1 MAIAHF
7 DNLPTIFAAW
17 LLTVI
22 ITANSMYMW
31 YDRFSTSVEKMKA
44 YSIEFRKKIVKVYEQ
59 GDTSLRKGV
68 TRFDVSKA
76 FVQKILKQKQT
87 TGHVQPKKPGGSLKS
102 VLYSSTTK
110 FIQRVGKYPDSTLLE
125 YCEYWL
131 YNYQQSISHSMMCR
145 ELKKNMT
152 RKKKTIGRSQSAI
165 DRVKFLRC
173 EYWKKVKNIDQK
185 NLVILNVMGVL
196 LG

>member
-44 YSIEFRKKIVKVYEQ
+44 YSIKFGKKIVKAYEQ
-59 GDTSLRKGV
+59 GDTSVRKGA

-76 FVQKILKQKQT
+76 LVQKILKQKQT
-87 TGHVQPKKPGGSLKS
+87 TSHVQPKKPG
-102 VLYSSTTK
+102 
-110 FIQRVGKYPDSTLLE
+110 E
-125 YCEYWL
+125 
-131 YNYQQSISHSMMCR
+131 
-145 ELKKNMT
+145 
-152 RKKKTIGRSQSAI
+152 A
-165 DRVKFLRC
+165 
-173 EYWKKVKNIDQK
+173 
-185 NLVILNVMGVL
+185 
-196 LG
+196 